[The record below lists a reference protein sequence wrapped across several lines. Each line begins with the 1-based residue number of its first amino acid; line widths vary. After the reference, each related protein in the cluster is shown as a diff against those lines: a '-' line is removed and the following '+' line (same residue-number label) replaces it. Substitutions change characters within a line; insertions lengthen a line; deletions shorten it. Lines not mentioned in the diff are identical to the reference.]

1 MEALVEVVDHV
12 SINNFCNCVTVSKV
26 PFDVITQ
33 GPERPLRDTAQIPSG
48 FGARAGCLVVL
59 DEGGAEVLPAID
71 RAGRKGLEPVLC
83 LPAHH
88 HRGVCR
94 HDVVVVVRRSNGD
107 GVGAQPCLGVG
118 LAIEL
123 FDADQLEGREPLDGL
138 QPVGEGREAVQVV
151 R

>member
-12 SINNFCNCVTVSKV
+12 PVINFRNCVTVSEV
-26 PFDVITQ
+26 PFDIITQ
-33 GPERPLRDTAQIPSG
+33 GLERLLRDAAHIPSG

-59 DEGGAEVLPAID
+59 DEGGVDVLLAID
-71 RAGRKGLEPVLC
+71 RAGRKRLEPVLC

-88 HRGVCR
+88 HREVCR
-94 HDVVVVVRRSNGD
+94 HDVVVAVRCSDGD

>member
-1 MEALVEVVDHV
+1 M
-12 SINNFCNCVTVSKV
+12 
-26 PFDVITQ
+26 
-33 GPERPLRDTAQIPSG
+33 
-48 FGARAGCLVVL
+48 VVL
-59 DEGGAEVLPAID
+59 DEDGAEVLPAID
-71 RAGRKGLEPVLC
+71 QAGRKRLELVLC

-88 HRGVCR
+88 HREVCR
-94 HDVVVVVRRSNGD
+94 HDVVVAVRCSDGD
-107 GVGAQPCLGVG
+107 GVGVQPCLGVR